1 MNAVLSKKGAI
12 VLPKALLHSMNLKP
26 GDDFEIDEEDEGV
39 ITMRRVRPQSE
50 PTLYEILRS
59 CPEPLDI
66 PPRQRDPIPPAI
78 DFNAE

>member
-26 GDDFEIDEEDEGV
+26 GDDFEIYEEDEGV
-39 ITMRRVRPQSE
+39 ITMRRVWPNSG
-50 PTLYEILRS
+50 PSLYELLRS
-59 CPEPLDI
+59 CPEPLDS

-78 DFNAE
+78 DFDAE